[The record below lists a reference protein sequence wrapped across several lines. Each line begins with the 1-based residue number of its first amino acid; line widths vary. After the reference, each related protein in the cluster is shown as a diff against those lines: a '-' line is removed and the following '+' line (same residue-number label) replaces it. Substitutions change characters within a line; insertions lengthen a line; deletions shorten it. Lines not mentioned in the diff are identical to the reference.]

1 MIREYKYAWWS
12 NKLYLWLWVLSG
24 ISGACKTYLSKTYL
38 KKRLSIMSN
47 ANEVTG
53 ENPYWRKIL
62 DHPCRIV
69 IVVNSRSGK
78 TNALLNLINHH
89 NIDKFSFYVKYKYK
103 SSYQYLI
110 NKYQEIGQINLI
122 TLTLSM
128 NTQMM

>member
-1 MIREYKYAWWS
+1 MVVGAKWNIWS
-12 NKLYLWLWVLSG
+12 MQNPW
-24 ISGACKTYLSKTYL
+24 
-38 KKRLSIMSN
+38 LSIMTN

-53 ENPYWRKIL
+53 ENQYWTKLL

-69 IVVNSRSGK
+69 IVVSSGSGK
-78 TNALLNLINHH
+78 TNALLSLINHH

-128 NTQMM
+128 NTQMMWMMSAKVLEITIPKRKEQFW

>member
-1 MIREYKYAWWS
+1 MVVSAKWNIWS
-12 NKLYLWLWVLSG
+12 MQNPWLSRM
-24 ISGACKTYLSKTYL
+24 T
-38 KKRLSIMSN
+38 N

-53 ENPYWRKIL
+53 EYQYWTKLL
-62 DHPCRIV
+62 DHPCKIV
-69 IVVNSRSGK
+69 IVVSSGSGK

-89 NIDKFSFYVKYKYK
+89 NIDKFFFYVKYKYK

-128 NTQMM
+128 NTQMMWMMSAKVLEITIPKRKEQFW